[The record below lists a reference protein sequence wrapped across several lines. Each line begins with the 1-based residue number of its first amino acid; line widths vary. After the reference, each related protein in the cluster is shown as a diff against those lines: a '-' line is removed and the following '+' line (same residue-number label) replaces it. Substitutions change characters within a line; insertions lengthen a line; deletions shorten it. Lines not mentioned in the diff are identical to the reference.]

1 MRQFI
6 DKTETPGILEFEPHK
21 KERKTLVRRID
32 DLRNRANRYREL
44 AAIPTNGGHRANLL
58 LLKLADDLDR
68 EADELENQSAET
80 EQV

>member
-1 MRQFI
+1 
-6 DKTETPGILEFEPHK
+6 
-21 KERKTLVRRID
+21 VRRVD
-32 DLRNRANRYREL
+32 DLRNRANRYRDL

-58 LLKLADDLDR
+58 LLKLADDLER